1 MDFVGHAIHLEAIK
15 TIKSKKLIES
25 NTTHWGEVNQNIGE
39 TCTKL
44 MQNSQLIVWKRA
56 KKSLNFFLLKFSSKY
71 FSGIVIYSTM
81 NTFP

>member
-25 NTTHWGEVNQNIGE
+25 NTTRWGEVNQNIGE

-44 MQNSQLIVWKRA
+44 MQNSQLIV
-56 KKSLNFFLLKFSSKY
+56 
-71 FSGIVIYSTM
+71 
-81 NTFP
+81 

>member
-44 MQNSQLIVWKRA
+44 MRNSQLIV
-56 KKSLNFFLLKFSSKY
+56 
-71 FSGIVIYSTM
+71 
-81 NTFP
+81 